1 MADNAE
7 SAKKRKATTREP
19 HIMKG
24 TRDDRDPDH
33 MLATTSRE
41 EAAEWFQIVRNTGL
55 EARTTFEGARGGG
68 VKRNYLKGK
77 ERVLFSDWDR
87 RFFASIEAQFAKHI
101 AEGRT
106 QFLTGP
112 QLCGLKRMVNLI
124 AAEGRAALQQV
135 G

>member
-33 MLATTSRE
+33 MLATVTRE
-41 EAAEWFQIVRNTGL
+41 EAEEWFQIIRNAGL
-55 EARTTFEGARGGG
+55 EAKSGLPVDTR
-68 VKRNYLKGK
+68 KRHTRADVG
-77 ERVLFSDWDR
+77 RPLFSDWDR
-87 RFFASIEAQFAKHI
+87 RFFASIEAQFAKHT

-112 QLCGLKRMVNLI
+112 QLCGLKRMVNLV
-124 AAEGRAALQQV
+124 AAEGRAALQKA